1 MYASIFKG
9 CEHSDTQHYTFIEVK
24 KKSCLHLIYIYIY
37 ICVCVCMSVSVS
49 TYACSDLAGSLG
61 SGLMML
67 WKSPAVIVAPSRGNG
82 AGPTFKALLP
92 PVFVGTWPAW
102 MHVYLFTHASIC
114 LTGCYKRKNCTLTM
128 VSCAWVTSVRL
139 LVGCC
144 SSGSEVRET
153 VVSVKW
159 LRNKNV

>member
-1 MYASIFKG
+1 MSTPL
-9 CEHSDTQHYTFIEVK
+9 SL
-24 KKSCLHLIYIYIY
+24 SLSLYIYIY
-37 ICVCVCMSVSVS
+37 MCVCVCMSASVS

-67 WKSPAVIVAPSRGNG
+67 WRSPAVIVAPSRGNC

-102 MHVYLFTHASIC
+102 ISIR
-114 LTGCYKRKNCTLTM
+114 LTGCYKCKNCTLNM

-144 SSGSEVRET
+144 SSGSEVSET

-159 LRNKNV
+159 LRNKNM